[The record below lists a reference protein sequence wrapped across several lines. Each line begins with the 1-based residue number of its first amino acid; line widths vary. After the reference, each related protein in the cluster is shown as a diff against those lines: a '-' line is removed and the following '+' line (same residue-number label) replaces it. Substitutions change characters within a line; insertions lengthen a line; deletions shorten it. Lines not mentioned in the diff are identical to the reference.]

1 MEYMEVYRDKE
12 DERIDFSEEEG
23 DRFDHVTGIDAGDMI
38 LREGQAAQ
46 LDLCVLL
53 SHVSRL
59 LD

>member
-1 MEYMEVYRDKE
+1 LEYVKVYRDKE

-23 DRFDHVTGIDAGDMI
+23 EDMI

>member
-1 MEYMEVYRDKE
+1 MKVYRDNE
-12 DERIDFSEEEG
+12 DERIDVSEEEG
-23 DRFDHVTGIDAGDMI
+23 DRVDHVTGIDTGDMI

-53 SHVSRL
+53 SHASRL